1 MSDSPPDFSLIVT
14 PAPVRNQTEDNLR
27 RAILRGYFRP
37 GQHLPDRMLC
47 ELLQVSR
54 PVLRE
59 AVRMLAAEG
68 LVETIPHKGAFVCS
82 ISGDE
87 ASEIYELRA
96 VLEALLAKSFTEHAT
111 DAQVTKLRDIY
122 NELEEGA
129 IEIEQEDV
137 LEIKRRFYDVLLAG
151 ASNEYLTD
159 RFNTILSRST
169 LLRWSTLTA
178 PGRLPSVTSELC
190 RLVEA
195 IEARKPEAAWQAA
208 MEYVQSAG
216 AIAVDI
222 FGSADEEA
230 GDPPAAKP

>member
-1 MSDSPPDFSLIVT
+1 MPDTPPDFSLIIT

-68 LVETIPHKGAFVCS
+68 LVETIPHKGAFVRS
-82 ISGDE
+82 ISADE

-96 VLEALLAKSFTEHAT
+96 VLEALLAKSFTERAT
-111 DAQVTKLRDIY
+111 DAQVRKLRGIY
-122 NELEEGA
+122 DELAEGA
-129 IEIEQEDV
+129 TELEQEDV

-151 ASNEYLTD
+151 AGNGYLTD

-169 LLRWSTLTA
+169 LLRSSTLTV
-178 PGRLPSVTSELC
+178 PGRLPSVTSELR
-190 RLVEA
+190 RLIEA
-195 IEARKPEAAWQAA
+195 IEERNSAAAWQAA
-208 MEYVQSAG
+208 MEYVHSAG
-216 AIAVDI
+216 AVVADI
-222 FGSADEEA
+222 FGSPDAASSDQ
-230 GDPPAAKP
+230 PAAER